1 MNRCEMAESLN
12 ESVRLL
18 ARRFA
23 RKYGRDPGDC
33 ESVANEAFLDAID
46 SFDPDR
52 GATPKGYVT
61 DTVKRRLVDW
71 LRQETGHRLKS
82 AVRVGL
88 LPRNRETGA
97 AVPLADRSAADPADA
112 AAAREALAA
121 GLPPPDAVAAKA
133 RALRAA
139 VYAAVSEQ
147 DVAAVV
153 GAVVAK
159 AKRGNVGAAKFVL
172 GLAGVGP
179 GAGRQ
184 PPDSPAVVVNVRDV
198 T

>member
-1 MNRCEMAESLN
+1 MNRDQLAALLN
-12 ESVRLL
+12 EAVGV
-18 ARRFA
+18 AAKRFA
-23 RKYGRDPGDC
+23 RKHGRDPGDC

-52 GATPKGYVT
+52 GMTPKGYVLS
-61 DTVKRRLVDW
+61 TVNRRLVDW
-71 LRQETGHRLKS
+71 LRQETGYRLKS

-88 LPRNRETGA
+88 LPRDRETGA
-97 AVPLADRSAADPADA
+97 APPPPDRSAADPADA

-139 VYAAVSEQ
+139 VYAAVSER

-184 PPDSPAVVVNVRDV
+184 PPESPAVIVNVRDV